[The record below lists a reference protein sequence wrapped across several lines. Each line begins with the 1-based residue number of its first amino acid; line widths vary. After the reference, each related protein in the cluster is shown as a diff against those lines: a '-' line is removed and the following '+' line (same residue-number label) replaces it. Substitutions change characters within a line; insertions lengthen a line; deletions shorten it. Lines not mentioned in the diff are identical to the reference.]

1 MITQKITPYLWVEKD
16 AKVVADYYLSIFKDG
31 KLKDCRKFDSDESG
45 NNAGIETAL
54 IEITGM
60 EFSILA
66 AGPLF
71 KFNEAVSFVI
81 NTKDQAETDYYWE
94 ALTKNGGEEGSCGW
108 CKDKY
113 GLSWQVVPTEYFE
126 LIHSDDPIVREK
138 AMKNTDRK
146 NNFKDKSEIHNSMLQ
161 FFYKSENG
169 ENEITSSYHSHALSE
184 YISSTDICTLLLYR
198 EFVEWKQHL
207 VISEKEVSIFNLE
220 QETLVTMKR
229 IVGIK

>member
-1 MITQKITPYLWVEKD
+1 MNKLNFLAALVFCLQFCSNPNQPGNSDNPISQIVITNDTSKNINNNNNNMITQKITPYLWVEKD
-16 AKVVADYYLSIFKDG
+16 AKAVAEYYLSIFKDG
-31 KLKDCRKFDSDESG
+31 KLKDFRKFDSDDSG
-45 NNAGIETAL
+45 NDAGIETAV
-54 IEITGM
+54 IEIAGM

-126 LIHSDDPIVREK
+126 LIHNDDPKVREK
-138 AMKNTDRK
+138 AMKNT
-146 NNFKDKSEIHNSMLQ
+146 L
-161 FFYKSENG
+161 
-169 ENEITSSYHSHALSE
+169 
-184 YISSTDICTLLLYR
+184 
-198 EFVEWKQHL
+198 KQKKL
-207 VISEKEVSIFNLE
+207 ILAELK
-220 QETLVTMKR
+220 
-229 IVGIK
+229 